1 MDQLHRETIINN
13 SNRRSIRP
21 SHLHFRPIRSLIA
34 AVAALLLLTGVVAT
48 LPGAAAAQ
56 DAADSSMS
64 GHPLVGSWIIDAGGE
79 TSLGAFTSDG
89 IVIDTEN
96 TGLSGI
102 GTWVATGDRT
112 GTMTLITPFKE
123 MEMDITGNVAIRA
136 TLEVNETGDSVSL
149 AGSITFFGL
158 DGTVLFSDDVT
169 GTGIRLPVESP
180 EMAGTPVA
188 GFPVRQPEGTP
199 TS

>member
-1 MDQLHRETIINN
+1 MNQQHRDPMVKHQNY
-13 SNRRSIRP
+13 RSIDHSQPRWRP
-21 SHLHFRPIRSLIA
+21 VRSLLAAA
-34 AVAALLLLTGVVAT
+34 AVVLLLLGAIAV
-48 LPGAAAAQ
+48 LPGRSSAQ
-56 DAADSSMS
+56 DATGASML

-89 IVIDTEN
+89 IVIDTEA

-102 GTWVATGDRT
+102 GSWVATGDRS
-112 GTMTLITPFKE
+112 GTMTLITPYKE

-136 TLEVNETGDSVSL
+136 TLEVNEAGDSMSL

-158 DGTVLFSDDVT
+158 DGAVLFSGEVT
-169 GTGIRLPVESP
+169 GTAIRLPVEAPDMIGS
-180 EMAGTPVA
+180 PVA

-199 TS
+199 TN